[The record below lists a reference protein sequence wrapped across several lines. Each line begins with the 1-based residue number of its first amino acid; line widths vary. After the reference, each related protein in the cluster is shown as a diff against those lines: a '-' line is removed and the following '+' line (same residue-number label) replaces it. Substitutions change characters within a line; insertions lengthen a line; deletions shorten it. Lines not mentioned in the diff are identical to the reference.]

1 MKLHWKV
8 AIALVIGA
16 LIVGQVVTL
25 RAIAAMS
32 ENLEGAHTA
41 LAAAQAAMEK
51 ANKNYQDMVSHWTAM
66 QKMSGMTAVDK
77 DMVKLMG
84 ESAATQKSMMDAN
97 SGAMKAIEGIWKHVG
112 GQNK

>member
-25 RAIAAMS
+25 RAVASMN
-32 ENLEGAHTA
+32 ENLESAHTA

-51 ANKNYQDMVSHWTAM
+51 ANKNYQDMASHWNAM
-66 QKMSGMTAVDK
+66 QKMSGMTTMDK
-77 DMVKLMG
+77 EMVNLMG
-84 ESAATQKSMMDAN
+84 QSAGTQKAMMDAN
-97 SGAMKAIEGIWKHVG
+97 SSALKAIEGIWKFEA
-112 GQNK
+112 GQKK